1 MILLI
6 NNNNMN
12 KIYKISNTILL
23 LFILLLLIQ
32 SFDQSF
38 GWGLNLKH
46 PNIYFFTFGTI
57 DEGWNSTIWNEN
69 GVVETIQI
77 ILLLFA
83 IFILLSFF
91 FLKKNI
97 FDSQLIKSFI
107 ILEIIGL
114 SYFFF
119 EEISW
124 GQHFLNFDTSSIFLD
139 KESFLYNHQGEIN
152 LHNTSR
158 LFNEFPRILVI
169 IWCSLSIFLIQILN
183 LNIKSNLKKIVIP
196 SKKLIIISFL
206 ILMFVFPDLIVS
218 KLNMIDHHKLHIYE
232 NGGFKEFNFSMMLKI
247 ILSFNFFRL
256 SELQELLFAYYFV
269 WHSIFLKNLLLKLA
283 ESRVTNNNF

>member
-1 MILLI
+1 M
-6 NNNNMN
+6 
-12 KIYKISNTILL
+12 
-23 LFILLLLIQ
+23 
-32 SFDQSF
+32 
-38 GWGLNLKH
+38 
-46 PNIYFFTFGTI
+46 
-57 DEGWNSTIWNEN
+57 
-69 GVVETIQI
+69 
-77 ILLLFA
+77 
-83 IFILLSFF
+83 
-91 FLKKNI
+91 
-97 FDSQLIKSFI
+97 
-107 ILEIIGL
+107 
-114 SYFFF
+114 
-119 EEISW
+119 
-124 GQHFLNFDTSSIFLD
+124 
-139 KESFLYNHQGEIN
+139 
-152 LHNTSR
+152 
-158 LFNEFPRILVI
+158 
-169 IWCSLSIFLIQILN
+169 SIFLIQILN

>member
-1 MILLI
+1 MILI
-6 NNNNMN
+6 KNNNNVN
-12 KIYKISNTILL
+12 KIYKISNTILI
-23 LFILLLLIQ
+23 LFILLLLVQ
-32 SFDQSF
+32 SFDQNF
-38 GWGLNLKH
+38 GWGLNQMH
-46 PNIYFFTFGTI
+46 PNIYFFTFGTQN
-57 DEGWNSTIWNEN
+57 EGWSSTIWNEN
-69 GVVETIQI
+69 GVVEIIQI

-97 FDSQLIKSFI
+97 FDSQLIKNFI

>member
-1 MILLI
+1 
-6 NNNNMN
+6 MN

-97 FDSQLIKSFI
+97 FDSQLIKNFI

>member
-97 FDSQLIKSFI
+97 FDSQLIKNFI